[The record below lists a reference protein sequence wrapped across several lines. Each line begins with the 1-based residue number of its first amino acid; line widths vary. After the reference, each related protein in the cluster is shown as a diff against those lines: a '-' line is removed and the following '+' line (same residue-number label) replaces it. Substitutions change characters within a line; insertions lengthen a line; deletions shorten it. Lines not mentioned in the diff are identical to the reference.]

1 MKIAI
6 LTLGS
11 RGDVQP
17 YVALGKKAIE
27 KGHQA
32 IICTG
37 KSFKAFIE
45 ENGIAFAEAA
55 SDLMAMLESKEG
67 QMVFNS
73 ALRHPLQTKKYL
85 DTVVNP
91 AYRKSLEQFLEASKG
106 ADVIVY
112 HPKAFGAPD
121 IAKYLGIPCISMPPV
136 PITYP
141 IEEFPNLALI
151 ANKNMG
157 KVINRWTYKIMGK
170 AERAS
175 IKEVNDFREKI
186 LGWPKRKAGAYAF
199 KVEDRDIPT
208 IYPISGYLFKEVKSW
223 EHKVYLPGFFY
234 LENEKDSLDASLMDF
249 IKGGPPPIVVS
260 FSSMPL
266 KSADDFKE
274 KLQASLAETK
284 NRAVVLVGNSG
295 LAFKEE
301 PNIMVVKAAPH
312 LLLFPLAKGILHHGG
327 VGTMAAALR
336 SGRPQMIIPF
346 SVDQPFWAHR
356 LYHLGYSQKPLK
368 ESKLTVEELITQF
381 KALESDEIN
390 RKAQGI
396 KEALES
402 EKGTENALKYIE
414 VYCQSFQS
422 H

>member
-1 MKIAI
+1 
-6 LTLGS
+6 
-11 RGDVQP
+11 
-17 YVALGKKAIE
+17 
-27 KGHQA
+27 
-32 IICTG
+32 
-37 KSFKAFIE
+37 
-45 ENGIAFAEAA
+45 
-55 SDLMAMLESKEG
+55 
-67 QMVFNS
+67 
-73 ALRHPLQTKKYL
+73 
-85 DTVVNP
+85 
-91 AYRKSLEQFLEASKG
+91 
-106 ADVIVY
+106 
-112 HPKAFGAPD
+112 
-121 IAKYLGIPCISMPPV
+121 
-136 PITYP
+136 
-141 IEEFPNLALI
+141 
-151 ANKNMG
+151 
-157 KVINRWTYKIMGK
+157 
-170 AERAS
+170 
-175 IKEVNDFREKI
+175 
-186 LGWPKRKAGAYAF
+186 
-199 KVEDRDIPT
+199 
-208 IYPISGYLFKEVKSW
+208 
-223 EHKVYLPGFFY
+223 
-234 LENEKDSLDASLMDF
+234 MDF
-249 IKGGPPPIVVS
+249 IKCGPPPIVVS

-274 KLQASLAETK
+274 KLQAALAETK
-284 NRAVVLVGNSG
+284 NRAVVLAGNSG